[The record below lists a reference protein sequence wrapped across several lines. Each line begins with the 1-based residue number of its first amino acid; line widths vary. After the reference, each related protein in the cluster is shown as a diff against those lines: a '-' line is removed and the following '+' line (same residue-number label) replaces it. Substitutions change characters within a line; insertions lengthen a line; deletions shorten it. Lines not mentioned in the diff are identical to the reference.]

1 MPIAA
6 AALRVAARA
15 SIPMSAKDL
24 PRMRFRIFM
33 GLSMPSVD
41 SIHTKQNQNG
51 GREQVVRC
59 GRM

>member
-1 MPIAA
+1 
-6 AALRVAARA
+6 LRVAARA